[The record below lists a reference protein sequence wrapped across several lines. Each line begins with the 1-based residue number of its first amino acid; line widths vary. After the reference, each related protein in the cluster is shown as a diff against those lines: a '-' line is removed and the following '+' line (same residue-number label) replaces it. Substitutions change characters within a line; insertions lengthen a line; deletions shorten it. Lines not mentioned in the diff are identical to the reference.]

1 MDTITTIAF
10 DFGGV
15 LVRRISDEFICHM
28 AYAAGTDPERF
39 VPALWQ
45 FRNDYD
51 AGTLDA
57 QTYWRAVMDTA
68 GSDPSRLHGTH
79 EETIDLLMHLDAL
92 GWASVHPGMLRW
104 ISALRH
110 AGFRRMIISNMAA
123 ETYDLIIRNSAL
135 LHYFER
141 VVLSGWVGINK
152 PDRRIFEAAA
162 ADMQVDP
169 AEMLFIDDLS
179 HNVEGARAAGLH
191 AVHFRD
197 PASFAEELRERYPQ
211 IPGVGLIC
219 SQHTMTPGNAP
230 WHALENQ

>member
-1 MDTITTIAF
+1 MQNITTIAF

-15 LVRRISDEFICHM
+15 LVQRISDDFICHM
-28 AYAAGTDPERF
+28 AYAAGADPERF
-39 VPALWQ
+39 VPALWR

-51 AGTLDA
+51 SGALDA
-57 QTYWRAVMDTA
+57 RTYWRTVMSEA
-68 GSDPSRLHGTH
+68 ESDPSRQPGTE

-92 GWASVHPGMLRW
+92 GWASIHPGMLRW

-141 VVLSGWVGINK
+141 VVLSGWIGINK

-162 ADMQVDP
+162 AEMEVEP
-169 AEMLFIDDLS
+169 GEMLFIDDLE

-191 AVHFRD
+191 AIQFHD
-197 PASFAEELRERYPQ
+197 PERFAEEIGERYPQ
-211 IPGVGLIC
+211 IPGAGLIC
-219 SQHTMTPGNAP
+219 SEPTIIQGSAP
-230 WHALENQ
+230 WQKTE

>member
-1 MDTITTIAF
+1 MPSITTIAF

-15 LVRRISDEFICHM
+15 LVQRISDEFICHM
-28 AYAAGTDPERF
+28 AHAAGADPQRF

-51 AGTLDA
+51 SGVLDA
-57 QTYWRAVMDTA
+57 RTYWRAVMQEA
-68 GSDPSRLHGTH
+68 GSDAAHQPGTE

-92 GWASVHPGMLRW
+92 GWASLHPGMLRW

-110 AGFRRMIISNMAA
+110 AELRRIIISNMAA

-141 VVLSGWVGINK
+141 VVLSGWIGINK

-162 ADMQVDP
+162 AEMKVAP
-169 AEMLFIDDLS
+169 EEMLFIDDQE

-191 AVHFRD
+191 AVQFRD
-197 PASFAEELRERYPQ
+197 PVTLAEELRERFPE
-211 IPGVGLIC
+211 IPGTELIC
-219 SQHTMTPGNAP
+219 SQPTLHPGSAP
-230 WHALENQ
+230 WQTKE

>member
-1 MDTITTIAF
+1 MPKITTIAF

-28 AYAAGTDPERF
+28 AYAAGADPERF

-45 FRNDYD
+45 FRNEYD
-51 AGTLDA
+51 SGALDA
-57 QTYWRAVMDTA
+57 RTYWRTVMSEA
-68 GSDPSRLHGTH
+68 GSDASRQPGTH
-79 EETIDLLMHLDAL
+79 DETIDLLMHLDAL
-92 GWASVHPGMLRW
+92 GWASIHPGMLRW

-141 VVLSGWVGINK
+141 VVLSGWIGINK

-162 ADMQVDP
+162 AEMEVDP
-169 AEMLFIDDLS
+169 EEMLFIDDLA
-179 HNVEGARAAGLH
+179 HNVEGARAAGLQAIQFH
-191 AVHFRD
+191 R
-197 PASFAEELRERYPQ
+197 PEQFAEEISERYPQ

-219 SQHTMTPGNAP
+219 SQHTMTHGRAP
-230 WHALENQ
+230 WQTEENR